1 MIRQYYESSTVK
13 ERLKIADNT
22 MRGVILAYKN
32 ALSTYKETTINTAG
46 QGQLIVMLY
55 DEAVKQLTKAT
66 DLLNLNNT
74 QKKDP
79 GRIEQI
85 NKSIMKTQEILT
97 ELMVSLDFEQ
107 GGEISKN
114 LFSLYT
120 WFNRELLESNIDKDI
135 ERMLTVKDML
145 SDLRNTW
152 NQVAN
157 QNAAEIKNREA
168 VGLNIAG

>member
-1 MIRQYYESSTVK
+1 
-13 ERLKIADNT
+13 
-22 MRGVILAYKN
+22 LAYKN
-32 ALSTYKETTINTAG
+32 ASSTYKETKVKTAG

-55 DEAVKQLTKAT
+55 DEAVRQLTIAAE
-66 DLLNLNNT
+66 LLGLNKND
-74 QKKDP
+74 KKDP

-85 NKSIMKTQEILT
+85 SKAVMKTEEILT

-120 WFNRELLESNIDKDI
+120 WFNRELLEANINQDSG
-135 ERMLTVKDML
+135 RMITVRNML

-152 NQVAN
+152 STVAS
-157 QNAAEIKNREA
+157 QSPKDHHAA